1 MKLPL
6 LIICLSL
13 QACMPAN
20 VFNAK
25 ALNTFQH
32 SEAVIQ
38 ATDVSIDGK
47 FTIVAEANSI
57 CLWINST
64 NTLRHPCI
72 TSAANNFI
80 EIVGLSKNNNYY
92 FTSNKVALRL
102 YAVQDNKLYGE
113 WQMGDN
119 IINDI
124 AMSANAETILL
135 GFRSGKASILQPLK
149 NSLQTFPIHRL
160 DINSVSLSED
170 GKFAF
175 TGSSDKKAILWQSS
189 TGKVIQTFKH
199 RSRVN
204 HLNISGDGKIAFTI
218 DAINDRK
225 FWDLSKGSEI
235 SELATNIKFIEFND
249 SSFSSDNKWLLTGSP
264 GRKVQLWQTADGAL
278 IAQWEIKQ
286 MRQRASVLAV
296 SFQEDDKVISESSD
310 GVLEVWPLP

>member
-1 MKLPL
+1 MKLL
-6 LIICLSL
+6 LLFLCICL
-13 QACMPAN
+13 QACMPVD

-25 ALNTFQH
+25 ALSAIEH
-32 SEAVIQ
+32 SADVIQ
-38 ATDVSIDGK
+38 ATDLSIDGK
-47 FTIVAEANSI
+47 FTLVAEPNSV

-64 NTLRHPCI
+64 NKLQFPCLI
-72 TSAANNFI
+72 STENNFI
-80 EIVGLSKNNNYY
+80 EIVGIAKNNNYY
-92 FTSNKVALRL
+92 FTSNKVSIRL
-102 YAVQDNKLYGE
+102 YALQSNKLVGE

-124 AMSANAETILL
+124 AISANGEVILL
-135 GFRSGKASILQPLK
+135 GFRNGKASILLPLK
-149 NSLQTFPIHRL
+149 NALQTYPIHRL

-175 TGSSDKKAILWQSS
+175 TGSSDKKATLWQSS
-189 TGKVIQTFKH
+189 TGKVIHSFKH

-204 HLNISGDGKIAFTI
+204 HLNISADGKTAFTI

-225 FWDLSKGSEI
+225 FWDLSKGREV

-249 SSFSSDNKWLLTGSP
+249 STFSSDNKWLLTGSP

-296 SFQEDDKVISESSD
+296 SFLDNDKVMSESSD